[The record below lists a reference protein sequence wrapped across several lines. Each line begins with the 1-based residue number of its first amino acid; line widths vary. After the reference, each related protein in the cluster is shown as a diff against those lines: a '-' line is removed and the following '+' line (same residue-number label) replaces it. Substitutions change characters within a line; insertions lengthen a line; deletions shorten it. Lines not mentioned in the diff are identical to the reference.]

1 MSGIERWYKESGKK
15 ILMTVLGF
23 LGVYLFF
30 KYLMPYVAPF
40 IIAWIIASLL
50 QIIVKGLHKHLKVG
64 RGIGTLV
71 SMVTVL
77 TAISWVITVLVR
89 KGSLQ
94 ASKLYQKIPFYREE
108 ILATFNNI
116 SDKTKNLFSALP
128 FQSSISLEDTVDQ
141 LFKSLASFL
150 GSFVSKGSMNV
161 VSKVPNILFFTII
174 TLLSIFFMTRD
185 YIEIQNFFNAQ
196 IPENMKG
203 KIKLLKEDLLKALG
217 GYIRTQLIL
226 MCITTTICIVGF
238 LILRVNSPIILAF
251 VIGAFDALPMFG
263 SGAFL
268 VPWALYNLIIG
279 KYSVAIG
286 LGAIYA
292 LIVVVRQTLEPR
304 VLSGQIGI
312 YTLVTLIGMYVGFKI
327 IGVLGL
333 IVGPVVVIVIQ
344 TLQRVGMLPAFK
356 EVKGK

>member
-1 MSGIERWYKESGKK
+1 
-15 ILMTVLGF
+15 
-23 LGVYLFF
+23 
-30 KYLMPYVAPF
+30 
-40 IIAWIIASLL
+40 
-50 QIIVKGLHKHLKVG
+50 
-64 RGIGTLV
+64 
-71 SMVTVL
+71 
-77 TAISWVITVLVR
+77 
-89 KGSLQ
+89 
-94 ASKLYQKIPFYREE
+94 
-108 ILATFNNI
+108 
-116 SDKTKNLFSALP
+116 
-128 FQSSISLEDTVDQ
+128 
-141 LFKSLASFL
+141 
-150 GSFVSKGSMNV
+150 
-161 VSKVPNILFFTII
+161 
-174 TLLSIFFMTRD
+174 
-185 YIEIQNFFNAQ
+185 
-196 IPENMKG
+196 
-203 KIKLLKEDLLKALG
+203 
-217 GYIRTQLIL
+217 
-226 MCITTTICIVGF
+226 
-238 LILRVNSPIILAF
+238 
-251 VIGAFDALPMFG
+251 MFG